1 MLIECRECKNKI
13 SEEAQTCPH
22 CGVPIKFEDDQVLDY
37 IEKRAR
43 FGIKLSITAAIL
55 GLLLLPLALV
65 TKSEIILALCAL
77 LGVPGIMGVFIHSLR
92 LSHIKQSRN
101 RQ

>member
-1 MLIECRECKNKI
+1 MLIECRECKNQI
-13 SEEAQTCPH
+13 SDKTQNCPH
-22 CGVPIKFEDDQVLDY
+22 CGIPIKYEDDQVLDY

-43 FGIKLSITAAIL
+43 LGIRLSITIAIL

-77 LGVPGIMGVFIHSLR
+77 LGVPGIMGVFIHSIR
-92 LSHIKQSRN
+92 LYHIEQSRN